1 MNRCSSP
8 EHPHCTVWVTP
19 GEPVCAHGH
28 SQPAD
33 AHVDAPAR
41 AGAGA
46 GTAAM
51 LGSSFDMLSRVRA
64 AREAMPPP
72 PPPAASAAPQPNP
85 HPHLHPHVHVSGF
98 DPRAAG
104 GRQTIKLELRGMGP
118 DVVPDAVA
126 ELTVLLQSDLLPGGA
141 ARQQCGRSL
150 RGEWRPLFV
159 EFSSRGREHGQY
171 RIDVELHA
179 RAFGAARPA
188 RTWVCTLVLLVPRP
202 DASLGEIHQTFLS
215 THKNVRI
222 SADDASIARLR
233 GLDGGGAL
241 DIDIRATNASI
252 AELDLARLAGAGASG
267 APHAGRIDLALP
279 TIAWDEDLIEV
290 DQLYDHLRDP
300 ARDPLRART
309 GPRTAR
315 PPAHPFVADSA
326 CLVLA
331 EPDAGAQRHL
341 RLFALDECV
350 LGRHE
355 AGAEADLLLQHYGE
369 HGPEPEGLTRRI
381 SARHAIIRCA
391 RHGFEIED
399 VSRYG
404 ILLDG
409 VWPGKGVPVPL
420 RLGMRIEF
428 TASIKGVATLVVTAL
443 LPHGVV
449 LHRVDA
455 GGGAE
460 AFMLLAPGCRPA
472 LPVGAHALPRAA
484 ALPLLF
490 HRDGGFWHLDPATG
504 TETALAP
511 STVLER
517 LAGVHGRVRFAGGP
531 RPEDWVARRHA
542 GARAERR
549 RLPPPAVLGA

>member
-1 MNRCSSP
+1 M
-8 EHPHCTVWVTP
+8 P

-28 SQPAD
+28 PQPAAPAD
-33 AHVDAPAR
+33 AA
-41 AGAGA
+41 AGAA
-46 GTAAM
+46 DM
-51 LGSSFDMLSRVRA
+51 LGSSFDMLSRQRA
-64 AREAMPPP
+64 GRDAILAQAPSSAPAP
-72 PPPAASAAPQPNP
+72 LSTAAPAAPAASPAASAAASQ
-85 HPHLHPHVHVSGF
+85 PHLHVSGF

-104 GRQTIKLELRGMGP
+104 GRQTIKLELRGMGL

-179 RAFGAARPA
+179 RPAGQTGPA

-241 DIDIRATNASI
+241 DIDIRASNASI
-252 AELDLARLAGAGASG
+252 AELDLARLSGAGANG

-279 TIAWDEDLIEV
+279 TIAWDEDLIEI
-290 DQLYDHLRDP
+290 DQLYDHLRDHLRASP
-300 ARDPLRART
+300 HGPLRA
-309 GPRTAR
+309 RTAR
-315 PPAHPFVADSA
+315 PPAHPFRADSA
-326 CLVLA
+326 CLVQA
-331 EPDAGAQRHL
+331 EPDADAPRHL

-350 LGRHE
+350 LGRME
-355 AGAEADLLLQHYGE
+355 NVGAEADLLLQHYGD
-369 HGPEPEGLTRRI
+369 HGPEADGLTRRI
-381 SARHAIIRCA
+381 SARHAIIRA
-391 RHGFEIED
+391 GRQGFEIED

-404 ILLDG
+404 TLLDG

-443 LPHGVV
+443 LPHAVL

-460 AFMLLAPGCRPA
+460 AFMLLAPGCRPT
-472 LPVGAHALPRAA
+472 LPVNPHALPRAA

-504 TETALAP
+504 FETALAP
-511 STVLER
+511 SSVLER
-517 LAGVHGRVRFAGGP
+517 LAGLHGHLRFAGGP
-531 RPEDWVARRHA
+531 RPEDWVARRYA
-542 GARAERR
+542 GARVERR
-549 RLPPPAVLGA
+549 RMPPPALLGA